1 MIENGMSSALCE
13 SGPETNLE
21 LLFRALD
28 SGRVAHAYLFTGD
41 DLRLLEELARKY
53 VAALECTGAA
63 ETGTGSGPGPR
74 RPCRACHAC
83 MTVATDKHPDVHWV
97 RPTSRLR
104 LILIDQMRELMREIY
119 LKPGPGRYKVG
130 VISGAECMTA
140 DAANAF
146 LKTLEEP
153 PPRSVLI
160 LLSTEPHRL
169 LETVR
174 SRCLQLNFSGELAR
188 KFDSDRVE
196 WVRTFAEQAANT
208 GEDILSRYQL
218 LSLITLRL
226 DALKKD
232 MAENIEREMSLGTE
246 SDKTANDESE
256 RQQKGELAA
265 RIESAYR
272 FARAELMRDLIRW
285 FRDVWLTT
293 LGADRTLLFFPELDA
308 TGRVAA
314 RLSLAE
320 ALENIQILDRAHR
333 LLYTNVQELL
343 ILEVAV
349 MQLRLGRT
357 K

>member
-1 MIENGMSSALCE
+1 MENGMSSALRE
-13 SGPETNLE
+13 SGPATNLE

-41 DLRLLEELARKY
+41 DLGALEELARTY
-53 VAALECTGAA
+53 ISALECTGTA
-63 ETGTGSGPGPR
+63 EAGAITEPGPR
-74 RPCRACHAC
+74 RPCGACYAC
-83 MTVATDKHPDVHWV
+83 VHVATDEHPDVHWV
-97 RPTSRLR
+97 RPTSKLR
-104 LILIDQMRELMREIY
+104 MILIDQMRELMREIY

-188 KFDSDRVE
+188 KVDSDRLE
-196 WVRTFAEQAANT
+196 WVRAFAEQAAGT
-208 GEDILSRYQL
+208 GEDVLSRYQL

-226 DALKKD
+226 DALRKAVVD
-232 MAENIEREMSLGTE
+232 RVEHEMSPRAE
-246 SDKTANDESE
+246 SDSGADEE
-256 RQQKGELAA
+256 PGKQQKGELAA

-272 FARAELMRDLIRW
+272 FARAELMRDITRW

-293 LGADRTLLFFPELDA
+293 LGADRELLFFREFDA
-308 TGRVAA
+308 TGHVAA
-314 RLSLAE
+314 RLTPAE
-320 ALENIQILDRAHR
+320 AVENIQILDRAQR
-333 LLYTNVQELL
+333 LLFTNVQELL

-349 MQLRLGRT
+349 LRLRLGRS